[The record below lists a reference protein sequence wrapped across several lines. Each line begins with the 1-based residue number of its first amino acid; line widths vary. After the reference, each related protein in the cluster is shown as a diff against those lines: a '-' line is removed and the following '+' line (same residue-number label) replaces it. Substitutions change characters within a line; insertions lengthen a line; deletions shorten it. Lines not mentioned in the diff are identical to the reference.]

1 MCVQF
6 SKNLSVVADP
16 ARSPDPVDVLL
27 DLGGHVEVHHIGNL
41 VEWCLSMVYQLSY
54 QYKTNCGIKKIMYHF
69 L

>member
-27 DLGGHVEVHHIGNL
+27 DLGGQDDDDNDHVHDDDDYGQPVLSDPGFCHH
-41 VEWCLSMVYQLSY
+41 EYCHKQ
-54 QYKTNCGIKKIMYHF
+54 TPP
-69 L
+69 

>member
-41 VEWCLSMVYQLSY
+41 VEW
-54 QYKTNCGIKKIMYHF
+54 
-69 L
+69 